1 MPDPATGCSGKHEF
15 CIAFFVLKSGP
26 EVFFTMRYSAFIA
39 VALAASLTA
48 GCASTLQVYS
58 APEHQ
63 ARGLE
68 AQALRE
74 GGIAFLTPSTV
85 TGQEEDKQTLAYV
98 FAAALK
104 SERPD
109 IRLVPLSD
117 TISAV
122 NRAGLAGAYRTLYH
136 EYRDTALFD
145 GAVMRQ
151 IAQAAGARYLAQL
164 KLATMQ
170 QGSRG
175 RWSLLGFN
183 ILNTQYANMRVF
195 FQVWDSHDGS
205 VAWEGIDELTFA
217 VDTGQEKPIAFRAIA
232 ERAAQDLIKRLP

>member
-1 MPDPATGCSGKHEF
+1 
-15 CIAFFVLKSGP
+15 
-26 EVFFTMRYSAFIA
+26 MRYPAFIA
-39 VALAASLTA
+39 AALAASLVA
-48 GCASTLQVYS
+48 GCSSTLQVYS
-58 APEHQ
+58 APEHEARNLQ
-63 ARGLE
+63 A
-68 AQALRE
+68 QPLRE
-74 GGIAFLTPSTV
+74 DGLAFLTPSTV

-98 FAAALK
+98 FAAELK
-104 SERPD
+104 SERPE
-109 IRLVPLSD
+109 IRFVPLSE

-122 NRAGLAGAYRTLYH
+122 NRAGLADSYRSMYH
-136 EYRDTALFD
+136 DYRETAVFD
-145 GAVMRQ
+145 GAVMRR

-164 KLATMQ
+164 KLAAMQ

-175 RWSLLGFN
+175 RWSLLGLT

-195 FQVWDSHDGS
+195 LQIWDSRDGS

>member
-1 MPDPATGCSGKHEF
+1 
-15 CIAFFVLKSGP
+15 
-26 EVFFTMRYSAFIA
+26 MRYAA
-39 VALAASLTA
+39 ALAAAGLCLLACLCVLTS
-48 GCASTLQVYS
+48 CSQTLQVYS
-58 APEHQ
+58 APEHE
-63 ARGLE
+63 ARGLQLE
-68 AQALRE
+68 ALRE
-74 GGIAFLTPSTV
+74 GGLAFLTPSTV

-98 FAAALK
+98 FAVALK

-109 IRLVPLSD
+109 IRFVPLAE

-136 EYRDTALFD
+136 EYRDTAVFD

-175 RWSLLGFN
+175 RWSLLGLN
-183 ILNTQYANMRVF
+183 LLNTQYANMRVF
-195 FQVWDSHDGS
+195 FQIWDSRDGS
-205 VAWEGIDELTFA
+205 IAWEGIDELTFA
-217 VDTGQEKPIAFRAIA
+217 IDTGQEKPIAFRDIA
-232 ERAAQDLIKRLP
+232 ARAAQDLIKRLP